1 MIHIQLSSLILVNS
15 SIKVYDLPSV
25 STSSIATQIAGD
37 APNKN
42 EPQRST
48 LPFSLYKIRYP
59 LR

>member
-15 SIKVYDLPSV
+15 SIKVHDLPLV
-25 STSSIATQIAGD
+25 FTSSIATQIAGD
-37 APNKN
+37 ALNKN

-48 LPFSLYKIRYP
+48 SPFSLYKIIDP